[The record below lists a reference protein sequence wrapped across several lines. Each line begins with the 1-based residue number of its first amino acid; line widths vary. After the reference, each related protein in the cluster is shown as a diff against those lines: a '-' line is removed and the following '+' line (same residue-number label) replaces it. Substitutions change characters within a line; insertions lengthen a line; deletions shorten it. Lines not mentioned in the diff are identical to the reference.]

1 MLAGSVVAFALA
13 GCGQKAGAGSASE
26 TTAGASQTGSQTSA
40 QSAAA
45 QTGSEKK
52 SDGGKLKVVTT
63 IYPVTDL
70 TGKVGGDLVDLDML
84 APGGAEPHDW
94 EPTAKDIIRI
104 QEADVFVYNG
114 SGMEGWVEDALKNI
128 SNPKLVVVEAS
139 KGLAINANEHQVEVV
154 GESDHDHDHETAAP
168 SESHSEGEHKDDH
181 DHETAAPSESH
192 SEGEHKDDHDHE
204 GEHGH
209 EHHHHDHDGL
219 DPHVWLNP
227 MLAQKEMA
235 AIAEGLK
242 QADPANA
249 EAYAKNLET
258 YKAQFEKLDQTYRT
272 TLSAVSKKDIV
283 VAHAAYGYLCD
294 AYGLNEI
301 AITGLSPNDE
311 PSPETMAN
319 IVKVIKEKGIDT
331 IFFETLASP
340 KVAQTIADE
349 TGAKIAA
356 LNPIE
361 GLTDEDVKAGKDYFS
376 LMADNL
382 AALETA
388 LK

>member
-84 APGGAEPHDW
+84 VPGGAEPHDW

-154 GESDHDHDHETAAP
+154 GESDHNHDHETAAP
-168 SESHSEGEHKDDH
+168 SESHSEGESDH
-181 DHETAAPSESH
+181 
-192 SEGEHKDDHDHE
+192 DHDHE
-204 GEHGH
+204 GEYGH

-361 GLTDEDVKAGKDYFS
+361 GLTDEDVKVGKDYFS